1 VSRTA
6 ATLALVVVALFVAGC
21 GPRGGGGR
29 ARSASSPN
37 PVPTAAARATTVH
50 ATSSIS
56 GVIAPLQNV
65 AITSQLAEPAD
76 DVRVNEGDRVRAG
89 EVIAVLDTED
99 LRAQLAQAQATV
111 ETDIRTAA
119 AADAKVTQSRYTQ
132 RLNIGQSSDQV
143 RAASAALAQAQQTL
157 ANDGTN
163 LTRDRQLLADGYI
176 AQSQYDQQATQVAN
190 DRSAVRTAQANL
202 QSARTNEQVNGTQT
216 VGLQAANVQSTLA
229 EANAAHA
236 TIGQAR
242 AQVRQLQ
249 AQIAKA
255 TIHSPVAGV
264 VVNRNLNP
272 GEYPGGR
279 TIFTV
284 QQLDHVYAALN
295 ASSTDTFAIPV
306 GAPVT
311 LSVAGSGTR
320 TYYGAVVA
328 VLGQVTPGSTN
339 FTVKVLVANADGKLQ
354 SGLPVTAILSLPP
367 VSGVGIPTTSFL
379 DETHTTVMIA
389 DDQLV
394 DVVAKTVHVHELA
407 SDGTTSIVSGLK
419 AGQVVISNGQLGI
432 SDGQSIAQN

>member
-1 VSRTA
+1 MSRTA
-6 ATLALVVVALFVAGC
+6 TLAFVVVALAVAGC

-37 PVPTAAARATTVH
+37 PVPTTAARATTVH
-50 ATSSIS
+50 ASSSIS

-65 AITSQLAEPAD
+65 AITSQLVEAAD
-76 DVRVNEGDRVRAG
+76 SVRVNEGDRVAAG
-89 EVIAVLDTED
+89 EVIAQLDTAD
-99 LRAQLAQAQATV
+99 LRAQLAQAEATV
-111 ETDIRTAA
+111 ETDIRSAA
-119 AADAKVTQSRYTQ
+119 SADAKVTQSRYTQ
-132 RLNIGQSSDQV
+132 RLTIGQGNDQV

-157 ANDGTN
+157 ANDQAN
-163 LTRDRQLLADGYI
+163 LTRDRELLASGYV

-202 QSARTNEQVNGTQT
+202 ESARTNAQVNGTQN
-216 VGLQAANVQSTLA
+216 VGLQAANVQSVLA

-249 AQIAKA
+249 TQIAKA
-255 TIHSPVAGV
+255 TIRSPVAGV

-272 GEYPGGR
+272 GEYPAGR

-284 QQLDHVYAALN
+284 QQLDHVYAELN
-295 ASSTDTFAIPV
+295 ASSSDTFAIPV

-311 LSVAGSGTR
+311 LTVSGRGTR
-320 TYYGAVVA
+320 TYSGSVVA

-354 SGLPVTAILSLPP
+354 SGLPVTAIATLPA
-367 VSGVGIPTTSFL
+367 VSGIGIPTAAFL
-379 DETHTTVMIA
+379 DETHTTVMLA

-394 DVVAKTVHVHELA
+394 DVVAKTAHVRELA
-407 SDGTTSIVSGLK
+407 SDGTTSIVSGLR

>member
-1 VSRTA
+1 MSRTA
-6 ATLALVVVALFVAGC
+6 TLAFVVVALAVAGC

-37 PVPTAAARATTVH
+37 PVPTTAARATTVH
-50 ATSSIS
+50 ASSSIS

-65 AITSQLAEPAD
+65 AITSQLAEAAD
-76 DVRVNEGDRVRAG
+76 TVQVNEGDRVRAG
-89 EVIAVLDTED
+89 EVIAQLNTDD
-99 LRAQLAQAQATV
+99 LRAQLAQAEATV
-111 ETDIRTAA
+111 ETDIRSAA
-119 AADAKVTQSRYTQ
+119 SADAKVTQSRYTQ
-132 RLNIGQSSDQV
+132 RLNIGQSGDQV

-157 ANDGTN
+157 ANDQSN
-163 LTRDRQLLADGYI
+163 LTRDRELLANGYV

-190 DRSAVRTAQANL
+190 DRAAVRTAQANL
-202 QSARTNEQVNGTQT
+202 QSARTNEQVNGTQN
-216 VGLQAANVQSTLA
+216 VGLQAANVQSVLA

-249 AQIAKA
+249 TQIAKA
-255 TIHSPVAGV
+255 TIRSPVDGV

-284 QQLDHVYAALN
+284 QQLDHVYAELN

-311 LSVAGSGTR
+311 LKVAGSGAR
-320 TYYGAVVA
+320 TYTGSVVA
-328 VLGQVTPGSTN
+328 VLGQVAPGSTN
-339 FTVKVLVANADGKLQ
+339 FTVKVLVANADRKLQ
-354 SGLPVTAILSLPP
+354 SGLPVTATASLPP
-367 VSGVGIPTTSFL
+367 VSGVGIPTAAFL

-394 DVVAKTVHVHELA
+394 DVVAKTAHVHELG